1 MPLRYLNLVEALAV
15 DLATVLV
22 VAYAIFYRRH
32 RRADLLLAYVAVNV
46 GIFATGVLIVQQM
59 QIGVAFGFG
68 LFAIL
73 SIIRLRS
80 DPIAPEES
88 AYYFVALVLGLV
100 NGVQYRD
107 QWLILTLDVGIVVV
121 MALLDNA
128 WVLPKSVRQIVTL
141 DVVHANEASLVADL
155 ERRLGGKVTKL
166 IVRQVDY
173 VRDVTVVDV
182 RYARPSLRGQVVSPP
197 PATIGRPYG
206 TPFESRAADRLGL
219 ADAEQ
224 G

>member
-1 MPLRYLNLVEALAV
+1 MPPQYLNLVEALAV
-15 DLATVLV
+15 DLAAILL
-22 VAYAIFYRRH
+22 VAYGVFYRRH
-32 RRADLLLAYVAVNV
+32 RRADLLLAYVSVNV
-46 GIFATGVLIVQQM
+46 GIFATGVLVVQQM
-59 QIGVAFGFG
+59 RIGVAFGFG

-121 MALLDNA
+121 MALLDNRF
-128 WVLPKSVRQIVTL
+128 VLPSSLRQMVTL
-141 DVVHANEASLVADL
+141 DVVHVNEASLVADL
-155 ERRLGGKVTKL
+155 ERRLGGKVSK
-166 IVRQVDY
+166 IVVRQVDY

-197 PATIGRPYG
+197 PSTVGRPW
-206 TPFESRAADRLGL
+206 L
-219 ADAEQ
+219 ADVEQ